1 MGIVRPVLAVFP
13 AAWAFFVPFIV
24 ITSFSVLNLF
34 IALIVNS
41 MQSLKSETKNSLR
54 EEAVV
59 AHDEREV
66 LLQRIETLTDEVR
79 QLRGEFRNT

>member
-1 MGIVRPVLAVFP
+1 MMEVYP

-41 MQSLKSETKNSLR
+41 MQSLQAQTADNLQA
-54 EEAVV
+54 EAAV

-79 QLRGEFRNT
+79 HLRSAIRNN